1 MIFEKIRAILVE
13 ELNVEEEN
21 VKPESKIKDDLGA
34 DSLDLF
40 ELINKV
46 EDEFDVSI
54 EEDDYDKLITVGNM
68 VDYIN
73 KIKKN
78 A

>member
-1 MIFEKIRAILVE
+1 M
-13 ELNVEEEN
+13 
-21 VKPESKIKDDLGA
+21 GA

>member
-46 EDEFDVSI
+46 EDEFDVSV